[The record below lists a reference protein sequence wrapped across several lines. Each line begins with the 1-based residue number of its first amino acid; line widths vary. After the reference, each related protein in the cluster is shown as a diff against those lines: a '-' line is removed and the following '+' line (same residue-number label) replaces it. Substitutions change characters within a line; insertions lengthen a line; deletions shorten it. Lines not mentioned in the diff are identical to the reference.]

1 MTGETRKT
9 PQFLNRELS
18 WLAFN
23 TRVLEEAANPAN
35 RLLERAKF
43 AAIVASNL
51 DEFFMVRVA
60 ALKHAQ
66 TDGERRPGPCGMTPA
81 EQLTAVADRA
91 HELMSELYTIVTTDI
106 LPALSAHGIDLK
118 TMDRATEPQR
128 AALETFFHDDV
139 SPVLTPL
146 AIDEERPFPMLAS
159 LTLNLAFWLAPA
171 AGQTDRR
178 LAVVQVPARLSRL
191 VRLNGREGH
200 EFVLLDD
207 VVRSCAEA
215 LFPGQTIVESAA
227 FRLAR
232 DSEVDPDDDG
242 VSFVEALEAELRRRR
257 RSSVVRLEVEE
268 TVSDG
273 LLALL
278 MRHVFVKPRDVYRVP
293 RPLDLRCL
301 MSLVDLPEFP
311 ELVDPHRQ
319 PAAIL
324 TADELDD
331 LFAVL
336 DQRDVLLHH
345 PYESFDAVVRFVE
358 MAAEDP
364 DVLAIKQTLYR
375 TSGDSPIVKALT
387 LAADRGKQ
395 VTVVVELRARFDEAR
410 NILWARRLEEMG
422 AHVIYGVR
430 DYKVHA
436 KACLVV
442 RRTAQGVRR
451 YLHLGTGNY
460 NDRTARLYTDMGL
473 LTSSPKF
480 GAEVSAFFSAI
491 TGYSD
496 PPRLTTLASA
506 PHTLRSRLRKLI
518 DREVRRARQG
528 QGGEIRAKMNSLT
541 DVEMCQA
548 LYAAAQAG
556 VRVSL
561 NVRGICVLRPG
572 VPGLSENISVT
583 SVIGRYLEHARI
595 FWFHNG
601 GEPEVYLSSADW
613 MTRNLDHRVE
623 LMFPVEDAG
632 CAAKVTAALDVV
644 LRDTVKGRRLDQNG
658 VWSLPKVSADGGL
671 DAQAYLDELAS
682 RSAPSADETRFHP
695 LTGPTTAG

>member
-422 AHVIYGVR
+422 GVKSTWYSMPPVPAPAPGAPPTPPSGFRPPPVPQFERSPVIAPLPPVFSINGVAGAQVVTLSESMKRSLDLPAGVLVTTVPIGSPAAQSGLEEGDVILRVGQEAVASVR
-430 DYKVHA
+430 DLLD
-436 KACLVV
+436 LVARAASEGERSV
-442 RRTAQGVRR
+442 TLELRRGKDRRT
-451 YLHLGTGNY
+451 L
-460 NDRTARLYTDMGL
+460 
-473 LTSSPKF
+473 
-480 GAEVSAFFSAI
+480 
-491 TGYSD
+491 
-496 PPRLTTLASA
+496 
-506 PHTLRSRLRKLI
+506 TLRW
-518 DREVRRARQG
+518 RQ
-528 QGGEIRAKMNSLT
+528 N
-541 DVEMCQA
+541 
-548 LYAAAQAG
+548 
-556 VRVSL
+556 
-561 NVRGICVLRPG
+561 
-572 VPGLSENISVT
+572 
-583 SVIGRYLEHARI
+583 
-595 FWFHNG
+595 
-601 GEPEVYLSSADW
+601 
-613 MTRNLDHRVE
+613 
-623 LMFPVEDAG
+623 
-632 CAAKVTAALDVV
+632 
-644 LRDTVKGRRLDQNG
+644 
-658 VWSLPKVSADGGL
+658 
-671 DAQAYLDELAS
+671 
-682 RSAPSADETRFHP
+682 
-695 LTGPTTAG
+695 